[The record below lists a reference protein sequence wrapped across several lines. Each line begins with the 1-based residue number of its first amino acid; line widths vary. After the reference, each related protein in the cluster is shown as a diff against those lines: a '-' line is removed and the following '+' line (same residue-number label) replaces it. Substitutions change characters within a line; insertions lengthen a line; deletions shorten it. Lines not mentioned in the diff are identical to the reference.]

1 MVGLGMLIL
10 GVAGALLA
18 VFLFWGSEPAFVEKQ
33 CLSARN
39 TTQGFG
45 APPGTTSDTLEA
57 HYKLFPLQIVCEW
70 QKVDGS
76 GAEATFISVGDWIP
90 AASLVGIL
98 GGIVLIFASGKRQ
111 AASERALD
119 AP

>member
-1 MVGLGMLIL
+1 MVGFGLLVL
-10 GVAGALLA
+10 GVAGALLSL
-18 VFLFWGSEPAFVEKQ
+18 FLYWGSEPAFVEKQ

-57 HYKLFPLQIVCEW
+57 HYEVFPLQVVCEW
-70 QKVDGS
+70 QKTDGS
-76 GAEATFISVGDWIP
+76 GTRVTFISVGDWIP

-98 GGIVLIFASGKRQ
+98 GGIVLILATGKRQ
-111 AASERALD
+111 AKGH
-119 AP
+119 